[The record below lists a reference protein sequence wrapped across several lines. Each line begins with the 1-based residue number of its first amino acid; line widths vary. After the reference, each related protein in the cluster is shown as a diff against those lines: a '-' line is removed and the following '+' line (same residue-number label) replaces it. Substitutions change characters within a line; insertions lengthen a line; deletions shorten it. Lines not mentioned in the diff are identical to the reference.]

1 MTLTGKTAVISGASR
16 GLGRQ
21 LALALAGRGVHLHLI
36 ARGREQLAAVAARAS
51 ALGVSCNALVCD
63 LADAQ
68 AVTAVAERV
77 RAHGEVDILIN
88 NAGLGF
94 YKPFVEHSGA
104 EHDAIIDVNL
114 RAPVLLTRLLLPDM
128 LARGSGH
135 IVNIGSDLA
144 ARTIPNMVV
153 YTATKFALRGFTL
166 SLAQEVRSRGIQV
179 SLVNPGIIDS
189 GFNNA
194 VEGSRHAADALQP
207 DQLAALVVMV
217 LEQPE
222 QQMIDEITVHPQMQA
237 Y

>member
-1 MTLTGKTAVISGASR
+1 MTLSGKTAVISGASR

-21 LALALAGRGVHLHLI
+21 LALALAERGVHLHLI
-36 ARGREQLAAVAARAS
+36 ARGREQLAAVATQAS
-51 ALGVSCNALVCD
+51 ALGVTCNALVCD
-63 LADAQ
+63 LADAH
-68 AVTAVAERV
+68 ALSAVAERV

-94 YKPFVEHSGA
+94 YKPFVDHSSA

-144 ARTIPNMVV
+144 ARTIPNMAV

-166 SLAQEVRSRGIQV
+166 SLAQEVRSRGIKV
-179 SLVNPGIIDS
+179 SLVNPGIIDT

-194 VEGSRHAADALQP
+194 VEGSKTAADALQP
-207 DQLAALVVMV
+207 NQLAGLVVMV
-217 LEQPE
+217 LEQPGP
-222 QQMIDEITVHPQMQA
+222 QMIDEITVHPQMQV